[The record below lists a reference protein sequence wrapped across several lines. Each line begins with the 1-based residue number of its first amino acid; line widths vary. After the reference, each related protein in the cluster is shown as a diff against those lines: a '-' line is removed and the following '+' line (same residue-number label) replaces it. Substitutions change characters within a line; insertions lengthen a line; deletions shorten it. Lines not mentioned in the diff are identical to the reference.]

1 MMGIGM
7 VFGLIGFLFIVLLC
21 GVIITGGVQFVKTLK
36 PASNQID
43 HQNVEHNV
51 TAAEILKQRYARGE
65 ITREQSELMKQDLA

>member
-1 MMGIGM
+1 MGIGM

-21 GVIITGGVQFVKTLK
+21 GVLITGGIWFVKTIK

-43 HQNVEHNV
+43 HQIAEHNV

-65 ITREQSELMKQDLA
+65 ITREQYELMKQDLT